1 MADSKSPNLSTKE
14 IVEHLKKDP
23 QARAELTK
31 LLARDFPD
39 EYLRHVRIDDT
50 KLKNVSAQFISS
62 DKEWQE

>member
-1 MADSKSPNLSTKE
+1 MADAQSPKLSPDE
-14 IVEHLKKDP
+14 IAEQLRKDP

-39 EYLRHVRIDDT
+39 EYLKHVKVDEN